1 VSWRVIYHHE
11 VADDLDELGR
21 YQARA
26 VLKTIETR
34 ILDGEQEKTGKPLAG
49 ELAGCRRIRTG
60 DVRIVYRVH
69 AEIVEVLIVAVGP
82 RRNDE
87 VYRIARK
94 RVVRVLP

>member
-1 VSWRVIYHHE
+1 MSWRVIYHHQVVE
-11 VADDLDELGR
+11 DLGELGR

-34 ILDGEQEKTGKPLAG
+34 IRDGEPEKTGKPLSG

-69 AEIVEVLIVAVGP
+69 AEIIEVLIIAVGP

-87 VYRIARK
+87 VYKTALK
-94 RVVRVLP
+94 RV

>member
-1 VSWRVIYHHE
+1 MTWSVIYHHE
-11 VADDLDELGR
+11 VVDDLEELGR
-21 YQARA
+21 YHARE
-26 VLKTIETR
+26 VLKTIEKR
-34 ILDGEQEKTGKPLAG
+34 IRDGEPDKTGKPLSG

-87 VYRIARK
+87 GYRTAR
-94 RVVRVLP
+94 RRL

>member
-11 VADDLDELGR
+11 VAEDLEELGE
-21 YQARA
+21 YHAMA
-26 VLKTIETR
+26 VLKAIESR
-34 ILDGEQEKTGKPLAG
+34 IRDGEPEKTGKPLSG

-69 AEIVEVLIVAVGP
+69 AEIIEVLIVAVGP

-87 VYRIARK
+87 VYRSVRN
-94 RVVRVLP
+94 RV